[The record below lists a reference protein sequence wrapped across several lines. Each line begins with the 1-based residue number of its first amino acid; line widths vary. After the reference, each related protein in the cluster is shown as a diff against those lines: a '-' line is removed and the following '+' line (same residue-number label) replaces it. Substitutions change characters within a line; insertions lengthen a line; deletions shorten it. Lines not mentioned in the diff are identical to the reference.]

1 MLAGAHRITTGDDY
15 KLVVRRGVRVVG
27 PHLVT
32 YLRRNSD
39 GVSVRFGFI
48 VAKNVGDAV
57 RRNRVRRRLKA
68 ASFDLLASTRPGTD
82 VVIRALPSATN
93 APWSTLHT
101 ELAEA
106 LEKFQRTSGSSPAG
120 KTQSS
125 IRSAR

>member
-1 MLAGAHRITTGDDY
+1 
-15 KLVVRRGVRVVG
+15 VG

-82 VVIRALPSATN
+82 VVIRALPSATD
-93 APWSTLHT
+93 APWSTLHA

-106 LEKFQRTSGSSPAG
+106 LEKFQRTSGSSAAG
-120 KTQSS
+120 KAQSP